1 MEEDDAEVGGL
12 VLGLGHVAAVHV
24 RVAARLVDQQAAN
37 FVQALGREAPLFENR
52 PTLERRHTAGDYA
65 ERLTGG
71 VIVDR
76 LDRA

>member
-1 MEEDDAEVGGL
+1 
-12 VLGLGHVAAVHV
+12 
-24 RVAARLVDQQAAN
+24 VAARLVDQQAAN
-37 FVQALGREAPLFENR
+37 FIQALGREAPLFENR